1 MPPLLE
7 RNRKRFSE
15 IKLSSSKRPKRTFN
29 QRLFFRLSKRIQAA
43 SKCQTAVES
52 DEGKMV
58 NEIFLKSVPAV
69 QRSMPERSNP
79 DWFTFPATS
88 KHGVLKHPGEE
99 SITWWSADSRCHC
112 GVMRNEM
119 GK

>member
-29 QRLFFRLSKRIQAA
+29 QRLFFKLSKRIQAA
-43 SKCQTAVES
+43 SKCHTAVES
-52 DEGKMV
+52 EEGKST
-58 NEIFLKSVPAV
+58 NEMFLYSVPAD
-69 QRSMPERSNP
+69 QRSIPERSKP
-79 DWFTFPATS
+79 DLFTFPATS

-99 SITWWSADSRCHC
+99 STT
-112 GVMRNEM
+112 
-119 GK
+119 